1 MTPMIYKFSVE
12 VDFNEV
18 LPTVGNLV
26 DGINSSMADFGFTEK
41 MSLRGKLFD
50 IKIEHP
56 AVLCDDDLRKTQEAL
71 QKAFD
76 DEHPEW
82 HAIVGEGVMF
92 G

>member
-1 MTPMIYKFSVE
+1 MIYKFPVE

-26 DGINSSMADFGFTEK
+26 DEINSCMADFGFAEK

-50 IKIEHP
+50 IKIEHQ
-56 AVLCDDDLRKTQEAL
+56 AVLCDDDLGKTQEAL

-76 DEHPEW
+76 QEHPEW
-82 HAIVGEGVMF
+82 HAIVGEGIMS